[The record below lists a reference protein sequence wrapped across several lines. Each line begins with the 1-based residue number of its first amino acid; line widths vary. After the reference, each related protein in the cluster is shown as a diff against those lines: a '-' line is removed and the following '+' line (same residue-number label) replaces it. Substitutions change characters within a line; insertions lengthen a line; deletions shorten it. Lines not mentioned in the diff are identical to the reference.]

1 MNRVAAFDVLA
12 ETYDTGFVESRI
24 GHAQRQMSRKWLQ
37 PLLSGKAALRILEIN
52 CGTGAD
58 AIWLAEQGHKVTA
71 TDASPAMIYQAQQ
84 KAALSVPH
92 LFPLSQQSV
101 AHLTFITCAF
111 DRLYTTFKDQQFD
124 IIFSNFAGLNCVSP
138 AAMNKLAKQLHTLLR
153 PGGHFAVVLFGKYC
167 LWDTFYYLLKA
178 QPQRAFS
185 RWSNKRVLVPLT
197 SVIYQP
203 VYYYSARKFTRLQAP
218 LRLIEKKPVGFFIP
232 PSWLE
237 AYMQHHP
244 RLFQSLVKWEENING
259 ASFFSQMADHSFILF
274 KKEAS

>member
-24 GHAQRQMSRKWLQ
+24 GFAQRQMSRKWLQ
-37 PLLSGKAALRILEIN
+37 PLLSGKAELQILEIN

-84 KAALSVPH
+84 KAAVTSLDHQPS
-92 LFPLSQQSV
+92 FY
-101 AHLTFITCAF
+101 TCAF
-111 DRLYTTFKDQQFD
+111 DKLYTTFQDQQFD

-203 VYYYSARKFTRLQAP
+203 VYYYSARKFTRLQSP
-218 LRLIEKKPVGFFIP
+218 LRMIEKKPVGFFIP

-237 AYMQHHP
+237 AYMQQHP

>member
-1 MNRVAAFDVLA
+1 MNRAAAFDVLA

-24 GHAQRQMSRKWLQ
+24 GHAQRKMSRKWLQ
-37 PLLSGKAALRILEIN
+37 PLLSGKAGLQILEIN

-84 KAALSVPH
+84 KAALASYEHQPS
-92 LFPLSQQSV
+92 FY
-101 AHLTFITCAF
+101 TCAF
-111 DRLYTTFKDQQFD
+111 DKLYTTFQNQQFD

-138 AAMNKLAKQLHTLLR
+138 ATMNKLAKQLHTLLR
-153 PGGHFAVVLFGKYC
+153 PGGHFAVVIFGKYC

-237 AYMQHHP
+237 AYMQQHP
-244 RLFQSLVKWEENING
+244 RLFQSRVKWEENING